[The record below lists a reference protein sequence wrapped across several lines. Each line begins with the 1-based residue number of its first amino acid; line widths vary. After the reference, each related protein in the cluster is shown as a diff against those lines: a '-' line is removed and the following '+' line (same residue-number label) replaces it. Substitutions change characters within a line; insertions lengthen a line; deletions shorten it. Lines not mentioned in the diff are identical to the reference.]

1 MKRLAVVVAKFED
14 DEYEEGET
22 AIRVVELDTEMNGL
36 DVQWWCEDYNKN
48 HDEQI
53 EDAKFYSLDYLK
65 DRWEHVK

>member
-1 MKRLAVVVAKFED
+1 MKRLAVVVAKFEG
-14 DEYEEGET
+14 DEYEDGET